1 MASGTSEPVAAFTRR
16 SSGLVRQVSSLDTIF
31 YGLGQIGIPYVS
43 FITVAW
49 IAYPGASMELATLIT
64 VIGALALGI
73 TYALFA
79 SVYPRSGGEYVFLSR
94 ILHPSVG
101 MAVSLINTFWE
112 IFYVGINGV
121 FWALFGWA
129 PLFLMLGL
137 QLHNSTLTNAGTWIT
152 SPWGLFVCGSALVLF
167 FGVILH
173 RGMKLY
179 FRVQKW
185 SMWLAF
191 ACLLVSVVVL
201 AITASG
207 GISFAH
213 QFNATIG
220 AGAYQRIIHEAVAAH
235 TNLSPSFS
243 LSNTLTFMIWPAF
256 AVLFAVFAVSF
267 AGEIKRASRNTFIG
281 ITGAML
287 ASGVA
292 LAVLMFFT
300 HAAVGT
306 RFELAITS
314 LPIAKTGLP
323 TMPWATVFAAIAG
336 GNPVLTVIINLWV
349 LLLIPYAAGTAA
361 IYASRAMFAWG
372 LDGLGPS
379 RLGSV
384 SDRLHTPGF
393 AIFVTCVLAEVWL
406 CVYAFTSLVT
416 ILSGLLG
423 FAVAFLITALV
434 GIVFP
439 FRNKEVFQASPAAIK
454 LRGVPILPVIASIA
468 SILLAFIVYRAVVD
482 KTYGAGT
489 VFSLWVNLVVFV
501 VGFAWY
507 YGARWYRRSQ
517 GIDLAAR
524 YKEIPVE

>member
-1 MASGTSEPVAAFTRR
+1 MESGTSQPVATFTRR
-16 SSGLVRQVSSLDTIF
+16 SSGLVRQVSALDTVF

-49 IAYPGASMELATLIT
+49 VAYPGASMELATLIT

-73 TYALFA
+73 TYALFT

-94 ILHPSVG
+94 ILHPSIG

-121 FWALFGWA
+121 FWALFGWS
-129 PLFLMLGL
+129 PLLLMLGL
-137 QLHNSTLTNAGTWIT
+137 QLHSSMLTNAGSWIT

-173 RGMKLY
+173 RGMKFY

-185 SMWLAF
+185 SMWVAF
-191 ACLLVSVVVL
+191 ACLLVTVIVL
-201 AITASG
+201 AITATG
-207 GISFAH
+207 RIDFAH
-213 QFNATIG
+213 QFNGLVG
-220 AGAYQRIIHEAVAAH
+220 AGAYQRIIHQAATAH
-235 TNLSPSFS
+235 TDLAPSFS
-243 LSNTLTFMIWPAF
+243 MGNTLTFMIWPAF

-267 AGEIKRASRNTFIG
+267 AGEIKRASRNMFIG

-292 LAVLMFFT
+292 LVALMFLT
-300 HAAVGT
+300 HSAVGT

-314 LPIAKTGLP
+314 LPTAKTGLP
-323 TMPWATVFAAIAG
+323 TMPWANVFAAIAG
-336 GNPVLTVIINLWV
+336 GSPVLTVIINLWV

-372 LDGLGPS
+372 LDGLGPN
-379 RLGSV
+379 RLGAV

-393 AIFVTCVLAEVWL
+393 AIFVTCVLAEAWL

-423 FAVAFLITALV
+423 FAVAFLITALA

-439 FRNKEVFQASPAAIK
+439 IRRREVFETSPAAIR
-454 LRGVPILPVIASIA
+454 LGSVRILPVIASVA
-468 SILLAFIVYRAVVD
+468 SVLLAFIVYRAIVD
-482 KTYGAGT
+482 KTYGANT
-489 VFSLWVNLVVFV
+489 AFSLWVNLVVFV

-507 YGARWYRRSQ
+507 YGAQRIRRSQ